1 MWPRTEPGQT
11 VERDIQIFESERR
24 MEITLRGPVSF
35 LDRVHTM
42 EVAFPILVAQQ
53 LTRILIDYSHAWVH
67 DPTAA
72 TFEELDARLRSEPY
86 LRQCRVALVNPPEFH
101 AAPTESIGRDFGYPV
116 RRFNSRRAAIA
127 WLESPSTS

>member
-1 MWPRTEPGQT
+1 MLGEDGSGFPAGNAAC
-11 VERDIQIFESERR
+11 
-24 MEITLRGPVSF
+24 GAA
-35 LDRVHTM
+35 
-42 EVAFPILVAQQ
+42 AFIDPADS
-53 LTRILIDYSHAWVH
+53 TLIDYSHAWVH

-86 LRQCRVALVNPPEFH
+86 LKQCRVALVNPPEFH

-127 WLESPSTS
+127 WLCSNEAAYITGSLLDVSGGR